1 MNESEN
7 AARGGI
13 TVRDYTEG
21 GMPRGIRNFSGVKNG
36 VQRINFDKVGRMLTF
51 ASVGLGALGLL
62 APRRVQKMI
71 GVRCGNYSNLIRFWG
86 ARELMS
92 ALMIFMQARP
102 SGGVWSRVAG
112 DAMDLGLLG
121 AAFNTRRS
129 NKQRLAGATA
139 FVLGTTAIDALTASQ
154 LQRQRAETREA
165 ATTTRKE
172 LKGRR
177 KNGAFLVT
185 HSVTINRSPEELYQ
199 YWRNLENLPNFMY
212 HLERVE
218 VMDGRSSHWVAKA
231 PAGAQVSW
239 DAEITED
246 RPNER
251 IAWRSMPD
259 AAVTNAGSVRFERAP
274 ADQGTVVT
282 AEIEYRP
289 PGGAIGKTVAAL
301 FGEEPG
307 QQMKGDLNRFKQVME
322 TGEVMV
328 SDGSMA
334 GLGQKMQHP
343 AQPVRA
349 KHDSDRNRSGKSFL
363 SKFLPG
369 KRSSGSEV
377 QERGDK
383 TGRDA
388 VRGRGKKASR
398 DRSQVELAEYGLR
411 DEDLDR

>member
-1 MNESEN
+1 MNQSEN
-7 AARGGI
+7 ASRGGI
-13 TVRDYTEG
+13 TVRDYTQ
-21 GMPRGIRNFSGVKNG
+21 GMPSRGIRSIKG
-36 VQRINFDKVGRMLTF
+36 VQYGLQKVNFDRVGRMLTF
-51 ASVGLGALGLL
+51 ASLGLGAMGLL

-71 GVRCGNYSNLIRFWG
+71 GVRCGNYANLIRFWG

-102 SGGVWSRVAG
+102 SGGVWSRVIG

-121 AAFNTRRS
+121 AAYNTRRA

-139 FVLGTTAIDALTASQ
+139 FVLGTGAIDALTASQ
-154 LQRQRAETREA
+154 LQRQRTETREA
-165 ATTTRKE
+165 ATLTRKE

-185 HSVTINRSPEELYQ
+185 RSVTINRSPEELYQ
-199 YWRNLENLPNFMY
+199 YWRNFENLPNFMY

-218 VMDGRSSHWVAKA
+218 VIDDRSSHWVAKA
-231 PAGAQVSW
+231 PAGANVSW

-251 IAWRSMPD
+251 IAWRSVED
-259 AAVTNAGSVRFERAP
+259 ADVKNSGSVRFERAQ

-282 AEIEYRP
+282 VEVEYRP
-289 PGGAIGKTVAAL
+289 PGGAIGKTVAML

-307 QQMKGDLNRFKQVME
+307 QQIKGDLNRFKQVME
-322 TGEVMV
+322 TGEVIV
-328 SDGSMA
+328 SDGSIA

-343 AQPVRA
+343 AQPRRSA
-349 KHDSDRNRSGKSFL
+349 KDQSRGKSFL

-369 KRSSGSEV
+369 KRSSGDEV
-377 QERGDK
+377 RERGDK
-383 TGRDA
+383 RE
-388 VRGRGKKASR
+388 RGDRRIRGDRR

-411 DEDLDR
+411 DEDLNS